1 MICIEREELVDLVR
15 RIMRGEGETQEEA
28 DRLVGLF
35 ADNVPHPRASDLIF
49 YPEEEFGH
57 EPTPEEVV
65 DRALS
70 YRATAL

>member
-1 MICIEREELVDLVR
+1 VICIDRDQLIELVE
-15 RIMRGEGETQEEA
+15 RIMSAEGESQEEA

-35 ADNVPHPRASDLIF
+35 AENVPHPRASDLIF